1 MADQNQ
7 RPDRR
12 RDQRQ
17 HGRQERRPGEPLN
30 LPPYPDF
37 EHQPLQRP
45 EYITAM
51 AHLYRGELQRS
62 LSWRLRLDTTTNW
75 AIFTT
80 AGILTFAFN
89 NPHYA
94 AQTLLA
100 GMYANLMFLLLEAQ
114 RFRFYDVFHSRLRL
128 MEENFYGPLLRR
140 DLQSPMHDWGQC
152 VATDLLT
159 PHFHLSMRQAVKQR
173 LGRVYAPL
181 FLAQVVGWGL
191 VVLLQNRV
199 DGDQLF
205 DILAIG
211 QVPGWVPAVMVL
223 GLFVFLGVC
232 VFTAPPLP
240 RLEEAYRQGALFER
254 DREVPDLDT

>member
-1 MADQNQ
+1 MADQSRGPQ
-7 RPDRR
+7 GSSLDAQGSSPDA
-12 RDQRQ
+12 
-17 HGRQERRPGEPLN
+17 QEQLHE
-30 LPPYPDF
+30 F
-37 EHQPLQRP
+37 EAAPLQRG

-80 AGILTFAFN
+80 AGILTFSFN

-128 MEENFYGPLLRR
+128 IEENFYGPLLRR
-140 DLQSPMHDWGQC
+140 DLRSPMHDWGQC
-152 VATDLLT
+152 VATDLLS
-159 PHFHLSMRQAVKQR
+159 PHFHLSLRQAVRAR
-173 LGRVYAPL
+173 LGRVYMPL
-181 FLAQVVGWGL
+181 LVAQMVGWAL
-191 VVLLQNRV
+191 VVLLQTRV
-199 DGDQLF
+199 EGDQFL

-211 QVPGWVPAVMVL
+211 KVPGVVPALLVL
-223 GLFVFLGVC
+223 GLFVFLAIC

-240 RLEEAYRQGALFER
+240 RLEEAYRQGALARRE
-254 DREVPDLDT
+254 REVPDLDT